1 MSDEGKI
8 KYDPELELRN
18 LQKQLNETKVEN
30 SRLKEVIRDN
40 ELEDEV
46 DFDCSSVEEGICI
59 NGINHIALLVEAH
72 DYDKKD
78 VESFEKLYNIL
89 RSIRGKAP
97 AGKKKV
103 KGDVAELLKIVGDK
117 KE

>member
-1 MSDEGKI
+1 MSDEGKV
-8 KYDPELELRN
+8 KYDPELEIRN
-18 LQKQLNETKVEN
+18 LQNQISELKVEN

-46 DFDCSSVEEGICI
+46 EIDCTSIEEGICI
-59 NGINHIALLVEAH
+59 NGINHISLLVR
-72 DYDKKD
+72 DQQYDKKD

-103 KGDVAELLKIVGDK
+103 KGEIADLLKIVEK
-117 KE
+117 K

>member
-8 KYDPELELRN
+8 KYDPELEIRN
-18 LQKQLNETKVEN
+18 LQKQLNEAKVEN

-46 DFDCSSVEEGICI
+46 GFDCTSIEEGICV
-59 NGINHIALLVEAH
+59 NGINHIALLVEAQ

-97 AGKKKV
+97 VGKKKV
-103 KGDVAELLKIVGDK
+103 KGDVAELMGIVKGGK
-117 KE
+117 F